1 MFKEIA
7 GGIIICIWGLVAII
21 KPEWTMKS
29 SPVFSH
35 FKPNPGI
42 KTFYRIAGVALPI
55 FYFLGISGK

>member
-7 GGIIICIWGLVAII
+7 GGIIICTWGIIAII
-21 KPEWTMKS
+21 KPEWAMKL

-35 FKPNPGI
+35 FKPNLGI
-42 KTFYRIAGVALPI
+42 KIFYRIFGVALPI